1 MNRFLRHGRKPLL
14 AAAAVIAAVCLSD
27 GAEPAGSGM
36 LTDQRNDRVYK
47 TTKVGAK
54 TWMADN
60 INFETGVSWCYDG
73 DSTNCNAYGRLY
85 DWTTAKTVCPSGW
98 RLPTVKEWGV
108 FVKAVN
114 DREVAEKKAMAKKR
128 SDEDDYTANEFRFPA
143 ILGGGR
149 YRIGGEFRDIGG
161 YSYWWAGTESA
172 NRYAYYSYVNYG
184 YVDTV
189 ANFDGKEY
197 GLSVRCLKD

>member
-1 MNRFLRHGRKPLL
+1 MRKLL
-14 AAAAVIAAVCLSD
+14 LTTAAVAAAIA
-27 GAEPAGSGM
+27 GAFAGEPSFGT
-36 LTDQRNDRVYK
+36 LTDRRNDRVYNIM
-47 TTKVGAK
+47 KVGTK

-60 INFETGVSWCYDG
+60 INFEIGASWCYDG

-85 DWTTAKTVCPSGW
+85 DWVTAKTACPSGW

-114 DREVAEKKAMAKKR
+114 DREVAEKKARAKKR
-128 SDEDDYTANEFRFPA
+128 SDEDGYAADEFRFPA

-197 GLSVRCLKD
+197 GLSVRCLRD